1 MMYLFRI
8 EQNSDRVR
16 KIRNDHQEDIK
27 LEPVV
32 IMVIEPEESEL
43 VENTHNDVWL
53 NFEESTNCI

>member
-1 MMYLFRI
+1 M
-8 EQNSDRVR
+8 
-16 KIRNDHQEDIK
+16 RNDHQEDIK

-32 IMVIEPEESEL
+32 IMVIEPEVSEL